1 MENENGLT
9 SGWQERIKGKK
20 VILYNTSVS
29 SMLSGNHL
37 HIQKMN
43 KVFDT
48 FKRQKDVILWWRPHP
63 LESSTI
69 ESMRPELL
77 EMYKQLRRKFLEED
91 IGILDESVDLN
102 RAIAISDAYYGD
114 FSSII
119 HLYTAVGKPVLIA
132 SDSVQKTDSCNELF
146 LWIIDYCIIDTVM
159 YCISAYSNIV
169 YQINIKTLEV
179 EDIIE
184 FGGEYPKRNVLFSSI
199 MAVDGKL
206 VIMPDTGNHIIFYDI
221 ENKKADYR
229 KYGINHTNK
238 RFEYFH
244 SDKDDVLFMQRVK
257 GGTVRIDVK
266 KSEIISKSDKVS
278 INLTKFCRDN
288 DTIYSTE
295 LSGNKIY
302 EIDMEKGEANLIYT
316 GQGSDCFCEA
326 AKIGNILVIPHQSSQ
341 PRITLWNRE
350 SCKRR
355 DIVDFPQDFRCFSR
369 YPYAFMIAY
378 LGNVY
383 LFPYQS
389 NMILKIDVENNSVSC
404 FKKFDYD
411 KTTVELGIYLQCV
424 RQRENKVYAF
434 NTRTNAWDA
443 INFDTGEISSYPVKI
458 SEKLK
463 DYIIGRSIFNIDDTI
478 NKNESFY
485 DTEFYCNT
493 LGDYIKA
500 VSRLCKK
507 EDSFLEN
514 SSIGYKIH
522 EKIKQNC

>member
-9 SGWQERIKGKK
+9 SGWQERIKDKK

-29 SMLSGNHL
+29 SMLSGNQL

-48 FKRQKDVILWWRPHP
+48 FKKQKDVILWWRPHP
-63 LESSTI
+63 LELSTI

-77 EMYKQLRRKFLEED
+77 EIYKQLKKKFLEED

-132 SDSVQKTDSCNELF
+132 SDNVQKTDSCNELF
-146 LWIIDYCIIDTVM
+146 LWISDCCIVDTVM

-184 FGGEYPKRNVLFSSI
+184 FRGEYPKRNVLFSSI

-206 VIMPDTGNHIIFYDI
+206 VIMPDTGDHIIFYDLK
-221 ENKKADYR
+221 NKKADYR
-229 KYGINHTNK
+229 KYGINHANK
-238 RFEYFH
+238 RFEYFD
-244 SDKDDVLFMQRVK
+244 SDKEDALFIQRIK
-257 GGTVRIDVK
+257 GGSVRINLK
-266 KSEIISKSDKVS
+266 KNEFVSESGKTG
-278 INLTKFCRDN
+278 INLTKFWRDN
-288 DTIYSTE
+288 DRIYSAE

-302 EIDMEKGEANLIYT
+302 EIDMEKGGVKLIYT
-316 GQGSDCFCEA
+316 GQETDCFCDVV
-326 AKIGNILVIPHQSSQ
+326 KTGNVMVIPHQSIQ
-341 PRITLWNRE
+341 PRITLWNQE
-350 SCKRR
+350 NGERR
-355 DIVDFPQDFRCFSR
+355 DLVDFPKDFRCFSR
-369 YPYAFMIAY
+369 YPYAFMIVY
-378 LGNVY
+378 LGNIY

-404 FKKFDYD
+404 FKKFDCD
-411 KTTVELGIYLQCV
+411 ETTAGVGIYLQCV
-424 RQRENKVYAF
+424 KQRENKVYVF
-434 NTRTNAWDA
+434 NTRSNAWDV
-443 INFDTGEISSYPVKI
+443 INFDTGEISSHVVKI
-458 SEKLK
+458 NEKLK
-463 DYIIGRSIFNIDDTI
+463 DYILGRSMFEIDNTV
-478 NKNESFY
+478 NENESFY

-500 VSRLCKK
+500 VSLIHRK
-507 EDSFLEN
+507 ETGFLGSN
-514 SSIGYKIH
+514 SIGYKIH
-522 EKIKQNC
+522 EQIKQNC